1 MTFTLK
7 IYAKELESHVTYNNP
22 LKEINQNYG
31 SNTIG
36 DLAFFVKSLPR
47 EVKELKKKDRKALK
61 KTLQLTYLTCVSLLA
76 LTNPTFA
83 ATTTVATGLM
93 QPTEIMEIIQWMI
106 KICAM
111 LGIGF
116 AILCLQIASVMRIF
130 RKRKEAIEWS
140 NDIIKGAVQLV
151 LAPILIMLIAYTA
164 YLLFGSSEWFV
175 KPY

>member
-22 LKEINQNYG
+22 LKEIKQDYG
-31 SNTIG
+31 NNTIG

-61 KTLQLTYLTCVSLLA
+61 KTLRLAYLTCVSLLA

-93 QPTEIMEIIQWMI
+93 EPTEIMEIIQWMI

-164 YLLFGSSEWFV
+164 YLLFSGSSWFV
-175 KPY
+175 KPF